1 MRHFNYLTDKER
13 KNIFLVEPKIFE
25 RDTDKE
31 MMAYA
36 LGAMLYMP
44 ATREKI
50 AEDIISQKHKGL
62 MSMAIC
68 LEDAIGDREVMQ
80 AEQLLI
86 AHLQRLYEALQN
98 EEIQY
103 EMLPFIFIRVRKPEQ
118 MARIAALAGQM
129 ISLLTG
135 FIFPKFSYDNGRCY
149 FETLKEINQSFGT
162 KLYGMPILE
171 SRDIIY
177 WETRQETLGKINEI
191 LGEYHDLVLNVRIG
205 ATDFSGLFGIRRG
218 CDQTIYDIQVIRDC
232 MTDIINNFC
241 RVERQ
246 YVVSGPVWEYFTS
259 NDRVLK
265 PQLRRTPF
273 KQQYGENGL
282 TIRSKLLDECLDGLI
297 YEVLLDRANGLIGK
311 TIIHPSHIIPVQ
323 SLYVVNHEEYEDACS
338 ILENINGEKGVIKS
352 LYSNKMNEIK
362 PHTNWAKRIMMRSKL
377 YGVFNHGQEFIRLL

>member
-1 MRHFNYLTDKER
+1 MRHFNYLTGEEK
-13 KNIFLVEPKIFE
+13 KKIFLVEPAFFE
-25 RDTDKE
+25 RDSVQE
-31 MMAYA
+31 LMACA

-68 LEDAIGDREVMQ
+68 LEDAIGDREVKQ
-80 AEQLLI
+80 AEELLT
-86 AHLQRLYEALQN
+86 AHLQILYEALQN
-98 EEIQY
+98 EEMQY
-103 EMLPFIFIRVRKPEQ
+103 EMLPLIFVRVRNPEQ
-118 MARIAALAGQM
+118 ITRIAALAGQTL
-129 ISLLTG
+129 SLLTG
-135 FIFPKFSYDNGRCY
+135 FIFPKFSYDNGRYY
-149 FETLKEINQSFGT
+149 FRALEKINQSLGT

-171 SRDIIY
+171 TQDIIY

-218 CDQTIYDIQVIRDC
+218 SDQTIYDIQVIRDC

-246 YVVSGPVWEYFTS
+246 YVVSGPVWEYFMS
-259 NDRVLK
+259 SDRVLK

-338 ILENINGEKGVIKS
+338 ILENSNGKKGVIKS
-352 LYSNKMNEIK
+352 IYANKMNEIK
-362 PHTNWAKRIMMRSKL
+362 PHTNWAKRIIMRSKL
-377 YGVFNHGQEFIRLL
+377 YGVFNPGQEFISLL